1 VKLDD
6 VLISEAIVDSFF
18 KEFKANLRCQVAI
31 AGAGP
36 AGLTAG
42 YYLAKEGVKVVVF
55 EKNLRVGGGMP
66 GGGIMFN
73 KIVVQEPAR
82 EILEEMEIRHFPYQ
96 KGYYVANS
104 LEAISSLTLKALK
117 AGVKI
122 FNLMEVEDV
131 MVKDARTRGLVINW
145 ESVKRANLHVDPIAV
160 SCDVVVD
167 ATGHGCEVVAKLEK
181 RGSIK
186 LNTPTGRIM
195 GEGPMWAE
203 KGEEAILECTKEVY
217 PGLYVAGMAAN
228 AAFGAPRM
236 GPVFGGMMLS
246 GRKVAETILSCL
258 KVKTKK

>member
-1 VKLDD
+1 MKLDD
-6 VLISEAIVDSFF
+6 VVISEAIVDSFSN
-18 KEFKANLRCQVAI
+18 EFKSNLRPEVAI

-42 YYLAKEGVKVVVF
+42 YYLARSGIKVVIF

-82 EILEEMEIRHFPYQ
+82 EILEEMEVRYFSYQ
-96 KGYYVANS
+96 EGYYVADS
-104 LEAISSLTLKALK
+104 LEAVSSLTLKALR

-122 FNLMEVEDV
+122 FNLIGVEDV
-131 MVKDARTRGLVINW
+131 MVKEKEVKGLVINW
-145 ESVKRANLHVDPIAV
+145 EAVRMANLHVDPITV
-160 SCDVVVD
+160 SCDVAVD
-167 ATGHGCEVVAKLEK
+167 ATGHGCEVIGRLEK
-181 RGSIK
+181 RENVK
-186 LNTPTGRIM
+186 LNTPTGKIM

-203 KGEEAILECTKEVY
+203 KGEEAILECTREVF
-217 PGLYVAGMAAN
+217 PGLYVSGMAAN

-246 GRKVAETILSCL
+246 GRKVARVILNRSG
-258 KVKTKK
+258 KK

>member
-1 VKLDD
+1 MTLDD
-6 VLISEAIVDSFF
+6 VVISEAIVESFF
-18 KEFKANLRCQVAI
+18 NDFKNNLRHQVSI

-42 YYLAKEGVKVVVF
+42 YYLAKEKIKVVIF

-82 EILEEMEIRHFPYQ
+82 KILDEMEIRYFPYQ
-96 KGYYVANS
+96 PGYYVADS
-104 LEAISSLTLKALK
+104 LEAISCLTLKALR

-122 FNLMEVEDV
+122 FNLMGVEDV
-131 MVKDARTRGLVINW
+131 MVKNSEVKGLVINW
-145 ESVKRANLHVDPIAV
+145 ESVRMANLHVDPIAV
-160 SCDVVVD
+160 SCDAAID

-181 RGSIK
+181 RGNIK
-186 LNTPTGRIM
+186 LNTSTGKIM

-203 KGEEAILECTKEVY
+203 KGEEAIIECTKEVF
-217 PGLYVAGMAAN
+217 PGLYVSGMSAN
-228 AAFGAPRM
+228 AVFGAPRM

-246 GRKVAETILSCL
+246 GKKVAGMILQTL
-258 KVKTKK
+258 

>member
-1 VKLDD
+1 MKLDD
-6 VLISEAIVDSFF
+6 VTISEAIVDSFF
-18 KEFKANLRCQVAI
+18 KEFKDNLRCQVAI

-42 YYLAKEGVKVVVF
+42 YFLAKKGLKVVIF

-82 EILEEMEIRHFPYQ
+82 EILEEMDINHLMYEHKQ
-96 KGYYVANS
+96 GYYIANS
-104 LEAISSLTLKALK
+104 LEAISSLTLKALQNN
-117 AGVKI
+117 VKI

-131 MVKDARTRGLVINW
+131 MVQNERVKGLVINW
-145 ESVKRANLHVDPIAV
+145 GAVRMARLHVDPITV
-160 SCDVVVD
+160 SCDFAVD
-167 ATGHGCEVVAKLEK
+167 ATGHGCEVVAKLQRRE
-181 RGSIK
+181 SVK
-186 LNTPTGRIM
+186 LNTPTGKIV

-203 KGEEAILECTKEVY
+203 KGEEAILDCTKEVY
-217 PGLYVAGMAAN
+217 PGLYVSGMAAN

-246 GRKVAETILSCL
+246 GRKVADIIHT
-258 KVKTKK
+258 KTK